1 MINGD
6 IQFIN
11 VLKKIDFLAD
21 IQVNNFKINEEVI
34 GDVNINSKRN
44 LDKSIFINAEI
55 KKTLSNNT
63 IQKPLVFEGL
73 YFPNKYDSSL
83 DFSLYLNQLPVQ
95 VASPFLYKWVDNL
108 KGSASG
114 NIIVKGNLKQ
124 PDIKGDIKLDA
135 IEFKIFYL
143 NTKYTLSANAAIDNS
158 FIDLRDTDLRDEN
171 GNKAALYGG
180 LFHTHLKD
188 FGVDLS
194 IWPQDFMG
202 LNTRKGMNSLFY
214 GKAFVSG
221 TVDING
227 LFKEAIELDINVEAS
242 RGSEMVIPISLVAD
256 ISEME
261 FITFVNHK
269 DTLPEKFEIKQIK
282 ELSNFSLN
290 MDLSLNPNARVE
302 IILPE
307 DLGNIQ
313 GEGYGD
319 LNLNMNRAGNFTMAG
334 DYQINKGSFLFTV
347 KNVYKKRFDLVTG
360 SSISWTGD
368 PYAGELGMKAI
379 YHVKTSLNTLGATQD
394 TSFRSR
400 VPVDCVIGL
409 NGPILN
415 PRVKFGF
422 EFPNSPEE
430 VRQFV
435 FSQIDT
441 TNDAE
446 MSQQMLSLLV
456 LNSFSFSS
464 ATGNADFAS
473 NVSGS
478 SLQLVANQLGNWLS
492 QISNDLDVGI
502 KYRPG
507 GIITNDE
514 VEVALSTQLF
524 DDRVSIDGNFGY
536 QNLENMP
543 SSNTSNIVGDINVEV
558 KITKDGRFRLKAFN
572 RTNIVDLFDNIAPY
586 TQGVG
591 VFYRKEFNFF
601 RDLFLKKEEVEI
613 EEENTENK
621 EDKPN
626 VIEEN
631 NSDFVRF
638 RNYK

>member
-1 MINGD
+1 
-6 IQFIN
+6 
-11 VLKKIDFLAD
+11 
-21 IQVNNFKINEEVI
+21 
-34 GDVNINSKRN
+34 
-44 LDKSIFINAEI
+44 
-55 KKTLSNNT
+55 
-63 IQKPLVFEGL
+63 
-73 YFPNKYDSSL
+73 
-83 DFSLYLNQLPVQ
+83 
-95 VASPFLYKWVDNL
+95 
-108 KGSASG
+108 
-114 NIIVKGNLKQ
+114 
-124 PDIKGDIKLDA
+124 
-135 IEFKIFYL
+135 
-143 NTKYTLSANAAIDNS
+143 
-158 FIDLRDTDLRDEN
+158 
-171 GNKAALYGG
+171 
-180 LFHTHLKD
+180 
-188 FGVDLS
+188 
-194 IWPQDFMG
+194 
-202 LNTRKGMNSLFY
+202 
-214 GKAFVSG
+214 
-221 TVDING
+221 
-227 LFKEAIELDINVEAS
+227 
-242 RGSEMVIPISLVAD
+242 
-256 ISEME
+256 ME